1 MILSLQNV
9 NTFYDQS
16 HILFNINLEVQEGEV
31 VSLLGRNGAGKS
43 TTLKTIMGLTP
54 LKDGKILFYDEEIS
68 KKKSYEIS
76 RKGVAFVPEDR
87 RIFPKLTLEENLE
100 ISLLSFKNSK
110 FNIKKAYDF
119 FPKLYERRMNL
130 GNQLSG
136 GEQQMLTIARALMSD
151 PKIILL
157 DEPSEGLAPNIVK
170 NVGEVIKAIKKQGI
184 SILLVEQNSFFA
196 CNLSNRV
203 YIIDDGRI
211 RFNGSVKDLEE
222 NSDLKKQYLSV

>member
-1 MILSLQNV
+1 MILSLENV

-16 HILFNINLEVQEGEV
+16 HILFNININVQEGEV

-43 TTLKTIMGLTP
+43 TTLRTIMGLTP
-54 LKDGKILFYDEEIS
+54 PKNGNILYYDEKINGRRP
-68 KKKSYEIS
+68 YEIS
-76 RKGVAFVPEDR
+76 RKGIAFVPEDR

-100 ISLLSFKNSK
+100 ISLLSAKKNK
-110 FNIKKAYDF
+110 LNMKKAYEF
-119 FPKLYERRMNL
+119 FPKLYERRKNF

-136 GEQQMLTIARALMSD
+136 GEQQMLTIARALMGD

-170 NVGEVIKAIKKQGI
+170 IVGDVITAIKKQGI

-196 CNLSNRV
+196 CKLSDKI

-211 RFNGSVKDLEE
+211 RFNGSVKDLEQ
-222 NSDLKKQYLSV
+222 NIDLKKRYLSL

>member
-1 MILSLQNV
+1 MAQIIKSSKFFLGNLSLGF
-9 NTFYDQS
+9 T
-16 HILFNINLEVQEGEV
+16 IAEGLKIPRLLEGC
-31 VSLLGRNGAGKS
+31 
-43 TTLKTIMGLTP
+43 P
-54 LKDGKILFYDEEIS
+54 Y
-68 KKKSYEIS
+68 
-76 RKGVAFVPEDR
+76 
-87 RIFPKLTLEENLE
+87 FPVIKPHG
-100 ISLLSFKNSK
+100 
-110 FNIKKAYDF
+110 KKAYDF

-196 CNLSNRV
+196 CNLSNRI

-211 RFNGSVKDLEE
+211 RFNGSVSDLED